1 MQTDV
6 KLKIDNTIL
15 LSLKKDVLEFSKDLL
30 YYTALML
37 YRKNKLSLGKAAE
50 LAGYNRIDFIYKLQ
64 LEEEIIFDYDISY
77 IEEISESIEIIKS
90 KLAKK

>member
-30 YYTALML
+30 YYTALMP
-37 YRKNKLSLGKAAE
+37 
-50 LAGYNRIDFIYKLQ
+50 
-64 LEEEIIFDYDISY
+64 
-77 IEEISESIEIIKS
+77 
-90 KLAKK
+90 